1 MDSSKNTMTP
11 KDSSVAETGNDE
23 LSELDIKKL
32 NCLYHCDGCG
42 GHLEGVDD
50 TSTNHFSVKLRSLL
64 PIYNLI

>member
-1 MDSSKNTMTP
+1 MHAFILHLFRFALDSSKNTMTP

-50 TSTNHFSVKLRSLL
+50 INSLSC
-64 PIYNLI
+64 